1 MKSLR
6 NYLPCAAIGGL
17 LLFGTFLQGSPTIPH
32 TYSRQTLQGDSEDDG
47 FFIIR
52 TKWVRAPHS
61 VAQSPG
67 ENRFVD
73 HVLSRYGQ

>member
-17 LLFGTFLQGSPTIPH
+17 LLFGTFLHSNPVIPH
-32 TYSRQTLQGDSEDDG
+32 VYPHQSLQGDSEDDG

-52 TKWVRAPHS
+52 TKWVRAPQS

-73 HVLSRYGQ
+73 HVLARYGQ